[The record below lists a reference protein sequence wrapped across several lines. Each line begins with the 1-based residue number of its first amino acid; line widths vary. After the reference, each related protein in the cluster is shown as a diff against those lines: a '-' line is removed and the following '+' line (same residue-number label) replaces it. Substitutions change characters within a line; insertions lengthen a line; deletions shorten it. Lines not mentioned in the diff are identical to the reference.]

1 VSEDLELRNE
11 VSVRNLE
18 ALVCRG
24 GGGLA
29 DKWTILLDFC
39 LLVLQK
45 EEFGNLWTIFDAL
58 LLLFGLILVL

>member
-1 VSEDLELRNE
+1 MKSLYLQSSLSASEDLALRNE

-29 DKWTILLDFC
+29 DKWTILLDFS
-39 LLVLQK
+39 LLVIQK
-45 EEFGNLWTIFDAL
+45 EE
-58 LLLFGLILVL
+58 